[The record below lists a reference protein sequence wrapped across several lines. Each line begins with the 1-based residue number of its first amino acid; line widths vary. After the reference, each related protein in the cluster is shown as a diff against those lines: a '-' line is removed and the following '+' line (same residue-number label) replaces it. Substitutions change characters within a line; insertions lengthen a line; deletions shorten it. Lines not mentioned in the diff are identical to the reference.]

1 MPLSRAGRAALPE
14 ELLLDARRSTWSGE
28 ASRNTAR
35 VALLL
40 AFSVV
45 LLVGVLISGLAH
57 RSVLSTA
64 VLFLVAGFLLG
75 EGMLGVVGLRA
86 DDELVTVLA
95 ELALFSVLFTDGQR
109 VGLRD
114 LAVAWRLPGRALLL
128 GMPLTFLVTAGLG
141 VAVARLPWPEALLV
155 AAVLAPTDP
164 VFAAAIV
171 GREEVPGRLR
181 HLLNVESGLNDG
193 LALPVVLV
201 LLAVVG
207 GPDIEYAA
215 LFGELG
221 LGLLIGVV
229 VPLVAA
235 VLLRSRFSET
245 TSTYEALTSVAVGLI
260 VLSLAE
266 LTHANLFLA
275 AFAAGITLATVAPEL
290 RDSFH
295 EFGELVTELLKLVAI
310 LVFGALISPNFLG
323 EIPALGYL
331 FAVLALV
338 VARPVAITLSFLG
351 SRLPWRQQAAV
362 AWFGPKGFASVVY
375 GLIVLESDAAR
386 ADEMFH
392 LVGLAVVMS
401 ILAHSSTDVPIA
413 HYFARRREWERRS
426 GDESAT
432 LDGDLA
438 GPSSP
443 ELLGGEHEMR
453 QD

>member
-1 MPLSRAGRAALPE
+1 M
-14 ELLLDARRSTWSGE
+14 
-28 ASRNTAR
+28 
-35 VALLL
+35 ALLL

-45 LLVGVLISGLAH
+45 LLVAVLISGLAH

-75 EGMLGVVGLRA
+75 DGMLGAVNLRA
-86 DDELVTVLA
+86 EDDLVTVLA

-114 LAVAWRLPGRALLL
+114 LAAAWRLPGRALLL
-128 GMPLTFLVTAGLG
+128 GMPLTFLITAGLG
-141 VAVARLPWPEALLV
+141 VAVAGLPLPEALLV

-207 GPDIEYAA
+207 GPDVEYAA
-215 LFGELG
+215 LSGELG
-221 LGLLIGVV
+221 LGLLIGIV
-229 VPLVAA
+229 VPLIAV
-235 VLLRSRFSET
+235 VLLRSRFSTT
-245 TSTYEALTSVAVGLI
+245 TSTYESLSSVAVGLI

-275 AFAAGITLATVAPEL
+275 AFAAGITLATAAPEL

-295 EFGELVTELLKLVAI
+295 EFGELITELLKLVAI
-310 LVFGALISPNFLG
+310 LVFGALISPAFLG
-323 EIPALGYL
+323 EIPVLGYL
-331 FAVLALV
+331 FAVLALI

-351 SRLPWRQQAAV
+351 SRLPWKQQAAV

-392 LVGLAVVMS
+392 LVALAVVLS
-401 ILAHSSTDVPIA
+401 ILAHSSSDVPIA
-413 HYFARRREWERRS
+413 HYFARQRTREPRPRTER
-426 GDESAT
+426 AT
-432 LDGDLA
+432 LEGDLDGTSA
-438 GPSSP
+438 GLPA
-443 ELLGGEHEMR
+443 GER
-453 QD
+453 QLRHD

>member
-1 MPLSRAGRAALPE
+1 M
-14 ELLLDARRSTWSGE
+14 
-28 ASRNTAR
+28 
-35 VALLL
+35 ALLL
-40 AFSVV
+40 AFSVTLLIGV
-45 LLVGVLISGLAH
+45 LLSGLAH

-64 VLFLVAGFLLG
+64 VLFLIAGFLLG
-75 EGMLGVVGLRA
+75 DGMIGVVNLDAEG
-86 DDELVTVLA
+86 DLVTVLA

-114 LAVAWRLPGRALLL
+114 LAAAWRLPGRALLL
-128 GMPLTFLVTAGLG
+128 GMPLTFLVTAGL
-141 VAVARLPWPEALLV
+141 AVTLAGLPWPEALLV

-207 GPDIEYAA
+207 GPDIDYAA
-215 LFGELG
+215 LAGELG
-221 LGLLIGVV
+221 LGVLIGVA
-229 VPLVAA
+229 VPMVA
-235 VLLRSRFSET
+235 VGLLRSRFTST
-245 TSTYEALTSVAVGLI
+245 TSTYESLASVAVGLI

-275 AFAAGITLATVAPEL
+275 AFAAGITMATLAPEL

-295 EFGELVTELLKLVAI
+295 QFGELITELLKLVAI
-310 LVFGALISPNFLG
+310 LVFGALISPAFLG

-338 VARPVAITLSFLG
+338 VARPAAIAVSFLG
-351 SRLPWRQQAAV
+351 SRLPWQQQAAV

-375 GLIVLESDAAR
+375 GLIVLDSDAAGR
-386 ADEMFH
+386 DEMFH
-392 LVGLAVVMS
+392 LIALVVVLS

-413 HYFARRREWERRS
+413 HYFARQRARQRQTAPEHTTLE
-426 GDESAT
+426 GDVTDTSSAT
-432 LDGDLA
+432 LPASEHDL
-438 GPSSP
+438 
-443 ELLGGEHEMR
+443 
-453 QD
+453 

>member
-1 MPLSRAGRAALPE
+1 M
-14 ELLLDARRSTWSGE
+14 T
-28 ASRNTAR
+28 
-35 VALLL
+35 LLL

-45 LLVGVLISGLAH
+45 LLVGVLVSGLAH

-64 VLFLVAGFLLG
+64 VLFLVAGFVLG
-75 EGMLGVVGLRA
+75 DGVLGVVRLRPG
-86 DDELVTVLA
+86 DELVTVLA

-114 LAVAWRLPGRALLL
+114 LATAWRLPGRALLL
-128 GMPLTFLVTAGLG
+128 GMPLTFLVTAGLA

-201 LLAVVG
+201 LVAVVG
-207 GPDIEYAA
+207 GPDVDYTLLA
-215 LFGELG
+215 GELG
-221 LGLLIGVV
+221 LGLVIGVV
-229 VPLVAA
+229 VPLVAVA
-235 VLLRSRFSET
+235 LLRSRFT
-245 TSTYEALTSVAVGLI
+245 AATSTYESLTSVAVGLI

-266 LTHANLFLA
+266 LSHANLFLA
-275 AFAAGITLATVAPEL
+275 AFAAGITIATLAPEL
-290 RDSFH
+290 SDSFH

-310 LVFGALISPNFLG
+310 LVFGALISPAFLA
-323 EIPALGYL
+323 EIPLLGYV

-338 VARPVAITLSFLG
+338 VARPVAIALSLLG
-351 SRLPWRQQAAV
+351 SRLPWREQAAV

-375 GLIVLESDAAR
+375 GLIVLDSGAEQ

-392 LVGLAVVMS
+392 LVALAVVLS

-413 HYFARRREWERRS
+413 HHFARRRASDQRPA
-426 GDESAT
+426 GDRAT
-432 LDGDLA
+432 LDSDDLA
-438 GPSSP
+438 ATSYAGLPA
-443 ELLGGEHEMR
+443 GEHDANR
-453 QD
+453 RPTD

>member
-1 MPLSRAGRAALPE
+1 M
-14 ELLLDARRSTWSGE
+14 T
-28 ASRNTAR
+28 
-35 VALLL
+35 LLL
-40 AFSVV
+40 AFAVV
-45 LLVGVLISGLAH
+45 LLAGVLISGLAH

-75 EGMLGVVGLRA
+75 DGMLGVVHLRPR
-86 DDELVTVLA
+86 DQLVTTLA

-109 VGLRD
+109 VGLND
-114 LAVAWRLPGRALLL
+114 LRSAWRLPGRALVM
-128 GMPLTFLVTAGLG
+128 GMPLTFLVTALLAVG
-141 VAVARLPWPEALLV
+141 VAGLPWPEALLV

-201 LLAVVG
+201 LLTVVG
-207 GPDIEYAA
+207 GPDVEYAA
-215 LFGELG
+215 LAGELG
-221 LGLLIGVV
+221 LGVAIGVLI
-229 VPLVAA
+229 PLIATA
-235 VLLRSRFSET
+235 LLRSRFTAT
-245 TSTYEALTSVAVGLI
+245 TSVYESLTSVAVGLI

-275 AFAAGITLATVAPEL
+275 AFAAGITIATAAPEL

-310 LVFGALISPNFLG
+310 MVFGALISPQFLG
-323 EIPALGYL
+323 EVPALGYL
-331 FAVLALV
+331 FALLALV
-338 VARPVAITLSFLG
+338 VARPVAIALSFVG
-351 SRLPWRQQAAV
+351 SRLPWPEQAAV

-375 GLIVLESDAAR
+375 GLIVLDSGALR

-392 LVGLAVVMS
+392 LVAIAVVLS

-413 HYFARRREWERRS
+413 HYFARARERRRHR
-426 GDESAT
+426 GEAT
-432 LDGDLA
+432 LDGEEPTAPPYTGLPA
-438 GPSSP
+438 
-443 ELLGGEHEMR
+443 GEHR
-453 QD
+453 HKNPPL

>member
-1 MPLSRAGRAALPE
+1 ME
-14 ELLLDARRSTWSGE
+14 
-28 ASRNTAR
+28 
-35 VALLL
+35 LLL

-45 LLVGVLISGLAH
+45 LLAGVLISGLAH

-75 EGMLGVVGLRA
+75 DGVLGVVELHPG
-86 DDELVTVLA
+86 DELVGVLA

-109 VGLRD
+109 VGWRD
-114 LAVAWRLPGRALLL
+114 LRSAWRLPGRALAL
-128 GMPLTFLVTAGLG
+128 GMPLTFLVTAALG
-141 VAVARLPWPEALLV
+141 VFVAGLAWGEALLV

-171 GREEVPGRLR
+171 GREEVPRRLR

-207 GPDIEYAA
+207 GPHVEYGA
-215 LFGELG
+215 LAGELA
-221 LGLLIGVV
+221 LGVGIGVAI
-229 VPLVAA
+229 PLVAVA
-235 VLLRSRFSET
+235 LLRSRFTST
-245 TSTYEALTSVAVGLI
+245 TSTYESLTSVAVGLI

-275 AFAAGITLATVAPEL
+275 AFTAGITIATVAPEL

-295 EFGELVTELLKLVAI
+295 EFGELVTELLKLLAI
-310 LVFGALISPNFLG
+310 LVFGALMSPEFFG
-323 EIPALGYL
+323 EISLLGWL
-331 FAVLALV
+331 FAVLSIL
-338 VARPVAITLSFLG
+338 VARPVAISLSFVG
-351 SRLPWRQQAAV
+351 TRLPWQEQAAV

-375 GLIVLESDAAR
+375 GLLVLESGAPG

-392 LVGLAVVMS
+392 LVALAVALS

-413 HYFARRREWERRS
+413 HYFARQRALRREQETW
-426 GDESAT
+426 
-432 LDGDLA
+432 DGDDPEVSSYDGLPA
-438 GPSSP
+438 GQHASP
-443 ELLGGEHEMR
+443 PGGTDR
-453 QD
+453 R